1 MDSLEPAGMKI
12 LFFDT
17 HRYEKDVFRA
27 ANEAHGHDI
36 VFAEV
41 RLGPETAGLAAGYDA
56 VCSFVNDRVSAP
68 VIRTLKDGG
77 VRAIA
82 LRCAGFNHV
91 DLQAAAAAGI
101 PVLRVPAYSPHAVA
115 EHALALLL
123 TLNRK
128 IHRAHARVRELN
140 FSLEGLV
147 GFDLCGKTVG
157 IVGTGNIGRVM
168 CRIFRGLGCQVLAHD
183 LYPDGQFAATE
194 GVRYVS
200 LEELL
205 GASDVISLHVP
216 LNKGTQHMIDA
227 ASLARLKP
235 GVILVNTGRGAL
247 IDTHALIHALKKKQI
262 GGACLDV
269 YEEEEG
275 VFFEDLSESGISDDQ
290 LARLLTFPNVLVT
303 SHQAFLTAEALQQ
316 IAATTLSNLSSL
328 EKHGVLVNQVE
339 APPAG

>member
-1 MDSLEPAGMKI
+1 MKI

-36 VFAEV
+36 VFAEA

-140 FSLEGLV
+140 FSLDGLV
-147 GFDLCGKTVG
+147 
-157 IVGTGNIGRVM
+157 
-168 CRIFRGLGCQVLAHD
+168 FRGLGCQVLAHD
-183 LYPDGQFAATE
+183 LCPDSQFAATE
-194 GVRYVS
+194 GIRYVA

-205 GASDVISLHVP
+205 GASDIISLHVP
-216 LNKGTQHMIDA
+216 LTRGTHHMIDA

-275 VFFEDLSESGISDDQ
+275 IFFEDLSESGISDDQ

-328 EKHGVLVNQVE
+328 EKTGVPVNQVE
-339 APPAG
+339 SPSAG

>member
-1 MDSLEPAGMKI
+1 MKI

-17 HRYEKDVFRA
+17 HRYERDVFLA
-27 ANEAHGHDI
+27 ANAGHGHEI
-36 VFAEV
+36 EFVEV
-41 RLGPETAGLAAGYDA
+41 RLGPETAGLAAGFDA
-56 VCSFVNDRVSAP
+56 VCSFVNDRVSEAA
-68 VIRTLKDGG
+68 IRRLKDGG

-91 DLQAAAAAGI
+91 DLRAAAAAGI

-147 GFDLCGKTVG
+147 GFDLFGKTAG

-183 LYPDGQFAATE
+183 LYPDSRFGEEA
-194 GVRYVS
+194 GIRYVP

-205 GASDVISLHVP
+205 AASDIVSLHVP
-216 LNKGTQHMIDA
+216 LNKGTHHMINA
-227 ASLARLKP
+227 GSLAKMKP
-235 GVILVNTGRGAL
+235 GVMLVNTGRGAL
-247 IDTHALIHALKKKQI
+247 IDTPALIRALKRKEI

-275 VFFEDLSESGISDDQ
+275 IFFEDLSEAGISDDQ
-290 LARLLTFPNVLVT
+290 LARLLTFPNVLIT
-303 SHQAFLTAEALQQ
+303 SHQAFLTTEALRQ
-316 IAATTLSNLSSL
+316 IAQTTLSNLTSL
-328 EKHGVLVNQVE
+328 EKSGVPANQVE
-339 APPAG
+339 GLPAG